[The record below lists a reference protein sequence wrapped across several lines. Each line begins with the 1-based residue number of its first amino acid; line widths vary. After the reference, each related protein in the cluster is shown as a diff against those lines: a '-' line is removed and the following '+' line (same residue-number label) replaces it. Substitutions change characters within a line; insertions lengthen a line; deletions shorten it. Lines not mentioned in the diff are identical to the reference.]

1 MYITFAGRSLLDS
14 EDNGKEHTPF
24 SLTAT
29 YSSVAVNC
37 LFNRLVF
44 APEPPAN
51 AVILLPLSLGSQF
64 CLVRHSLLLI
74 GILPSPAPYRNAGAA

>member
-29 YSSVAVNC
+29 DSSITMNC